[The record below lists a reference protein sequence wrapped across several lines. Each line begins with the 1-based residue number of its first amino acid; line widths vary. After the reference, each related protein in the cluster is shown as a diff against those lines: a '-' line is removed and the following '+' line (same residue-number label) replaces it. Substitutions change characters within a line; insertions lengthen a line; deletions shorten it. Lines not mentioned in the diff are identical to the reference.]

1 MIPPMCWPRE
11 TVPIAHRPRRERS
24 GSAGHGPGPAGPEAA
39 GQLSAGGAARPTL
52 VPTLRP
58 DPAPPGKGRPTRC
71 CPVRW
76 RCCPVLPGGAMCT
89 SGRCPACMAVVFVS
103 ACVLGGTRAPSGA
116 RAPSC
121 QGAGSTGTR
130 LCASIPGDR
139 PATHRAADQP
149 VNKACGSRGLAGT
162 AQGRGRASV
171 CSRDSPPVSLPPG
184 V

>member
-1 MIPPMCWPRE
+1 M
-11 TVPIAHRPRRERS
+11 S
-24 GSAGHGPGPAGPEAA
+24 
-39 GQLSAGGAARPTL
+39 
-52 VPTLRP
+52 
-58 DPAPPGKGRPTRC
+58 
-71 CPVRW
+71 
-76 RCCPVLPGGAMCT
+76 T

-149 VNKACGSRGLAGT
+149 VNKAYGSRGLAGT
-162 AQGRGRASV
+162 ARGEGAGIRVFQGLPSSEPATRSLMSRVRA
-171 CSRDSPPVSLPPG
+171 
-184 V
+184 